1 MTDLIFQL
9 YNTRFI
15 LYPNQIY
22 YKMDSL
28 DDITGVEKYLVL
40 KATQARTPI
49 SASFE
54 LTPCCNLQCDMCFI
68 SMKATEVK
76 EHGGLKDLDFW
87 LRLAQELKE
96 MGTLFILLT
105 GGEPLLYPHFKE
117 LYQELKKMGFIIT
130 LNTNGT
136 CITEEIA
143 QLFHAYRPRRVNVTL
158 YGASRETYEKLCHR
172 ADGFDQCMNG
182 IRLLRQY
189 DIDTKLNVSVV
200 KENKHEFDE
209 ILAIG
214 DRFGIPSEVNSYMFP
229 CSRTTRNGMGAIDA
243 RLTAEEGGR
252 YDALYQK
259 HKHSSEFKE
268 VIAATLKEAE
278 ETTPYQ
284 NEVVIT
290 CRAGKSSAWINWQG
304 RMTPCVM
311 MEYPAISLKEVNAK
325 KAWKNLEEMM
335 KELPAHSDCKGCKLW
350 KLCQACYASVSLE
363 KEHNGNVSYLCRF
376 TQCEYDFLK
385 QLINK

>member
-1 MTDLIFQL
+1 
-9 YNTRFI
+9 
-15 LYPNQIY
+15 
-22 YKMDSL
+22 MDSL

-49 SASFE
+49 AASFE

-68 SMKATEVK
+68 RMKHTEMKA
-76 EHGGLKDLDFW
+76 HGGLKDMDFW
-87 LRLAQELKE
+87 LKLAQELKE

-117 LYQELKKMGFIIT
+117 LYQSLKQMGFIIT

-143 QLFHAYRPRRVNVTL
+143 QLFQAYRPRRVNVTL

-172 ADGFDQCMNG
+172 AEGFEQCMNG
-182 IRLLRQY
+182 IKLLRQHG
-189 DIDTKLNVSVV
+189 IDTKLNVSVV
-200 KENKHEFDE
+200 QENKHEFDE

-214 DRFGIPSEVNSYMFP
+214 DRFDIPSEVNSYMFP
-229 CSRTTRNGMGAIDA
+229 CSRTGRSGMGVIDA
-243 RLTAEEGGR
+243 RLTAEEGGK

-259 HKHSSEFKE
+259 HKYSSAFNE
-268 VIAATLKEAE
+268 VIAATLKGVE
-278 ETTPYQ
+278 ESEPYKD
-284 NEVVIT
+284 EVGIT

-304 RMTPCVM
+304 KMTPCVL
-311 MEYPAISLKEVNAK
+311 MEHPAV
-325 KAWKNLEEMM
+325 NLEEVSA
-335 KELPAHSDCKGCKLW
+335 KEAWNNLGEMISKLTTHSDCKGCKLW

-363 KEHNGNVSYLCRF
+363 KQHNGNVSYLCRF

>member
-1 MTDLIFQL
+1 
-9 YNTRFI
+9 
-15 LYPNQIY
+15 
-22 YKMDSL
+22 MDSL

-40 KATQARTPI
+40 KATQARIPI

-54 LTPCCNLQCDMCFI
+54 LTPCCNLQCNMCFI
-68 SMKATEVK
+68 SMKHTEVK
-76 EHGGLKDLDFW
+76 EHGGLKTLDFW
-87 LRLAQELKE
+87 LKLAQELKE

-117 LYQELKKMGFIIT
+117 VYQELKKMGFIIT

-136 CITEEIA
+136 CITEEIV

-172 ADGFDQCMNG
+172 ADGFEQCING

-229 CSRTTRNGMGAIDA
+229 CSRTTRKGVGAIDA
-243 RLTAEEGGR
+243 RLDAEEGGR

-259 HKHSSEFKE
+259 HKHGSEFDE
-268 VIAATLKEAE
+268 VIAATLKVAE
-278 ETTPYQ
+278 EAAPYQ

-304 RMTPCVM
+304 KMTPCVM
-311 MEYPAISLKEVNAK
+311 MEYPAVNLDEVSVKE
-325 KAWKNLEEMM
+325 AWKNLGEMI
-335 KELPAHSDCKGCKLW
+335 KGLPAHSDCKGCSLW

-385 QLINK
+385 QLIKK

>member
-1 MTDLIFQL
+1 
-9 YNTRFI
+9 
-15 LYPNQIY
+15 
-22 YKMDSL
+22 MDSL

-68 SMKATEVK
+68 RMKATEVK

-143 QLFHAYRPRRVNVTL
+143 QLFHTYRPRRVNVTL

-189 DIDTKLNVSVV
+189 NIDTKLNVSVV

-278 ETTPYQ
+278 EATPYQ

-311 MEYPAISLKEVNAK
+311 MEYPAISLEEISAK

>member
-1 MTDLIFQL
+1 MDL
-9 YNTRFI
+9 
-15 LYPNQIY
+15 PE
-22 YKMDSL
+22 
-28 DDITGVEKYLVL
+28 DITGVEKHLVL
-40 KATQARTPI
+40 KANKARIPI

-68 SMKATEVK
+68 EMKASEAK
-76 EHGGLKDLDFW
+76 AYGGLKKLDFW

-117 LYQELKKMGFIIT
+117 LYQTLKKMGFIIT

-136 CITEEIA
+136 CITEDVA
-143 QLFHAYRPRRVNVTL
+143 RMFSKYPPRRVNVTL
-158 YGASRETYEKLCHR
+158 YGASKDTYRRLCHH
-172 ADGFDQCMNG
+172 AEGFEQCMRG
-182 IRLLRQY
+182 ISLLCTY
-189 DIDTKLNVSVV
+189 GIDTKLNVSVV

-214 DRFGIPSEVNSYMFP
+214 DRFGIPSEVNTYMFP
-229 CSRTTRNGMGAIDA
+229 CSRSYHKGMGVTEA
-243 RLTAEEGGR
+243 RLEAEEGGK

-259 HKHSSEFKE
+259 HKYGADFHE
-268 VIAATLKEAE
+268 VVSATLREAE
-278 ETTPYQ
+278 EAAPYQ
-284 NEVVIT
+284 NEIVIT

-304 RMTPCVM
+304 KMTPCVL
-311 MEYPAISLKEVNAK
+311 MEYPAV
-325 KAWKNLEEMM
+325 NLEEVSA
-335 KELPAHSDCKGCKLW
+335 KEAWNSLEEMITKLPTHSDCKGCKLW
-350 KLCQACYASVSLE
+350 KLCQVCYASVSLE
-363 KEHNGNVSYLCRF
+363 KQHNGNVSYLCRF